1 MLTDIKDIIS
11 LATETPICE
20 EFDCRIILRHEGKA
34 YPCYSVY
41 VSPREL
47 SFYSDKA
54 VLNYAINLIGFEY
67 SLVLNE
73 IIEE

>member
-1 MLTDIKDIIS
+1 MLTNINDIIS
-11 LATETPICE
+11 LATETPISE
-20 EFDCRIILRHEGKA
+20 EFDCRIILRVEGKE

-41 VSPREL
+41 ISPGEL
-47 SFYSDKA
+47 SFYSDSA
-54 VLNYAINLIGFEY
+54 VLNYDINRIGFEY